1 MERTID
7 LHINS
12 NKLAKLS
19 SHEKF
24 LIQIELF
31 EQELN
36 SAIISGLYQIT
47 FIHGLGK
54 AKLKQEIT
62 KILKNDYT
70 DYFFK
75 EADYYKYG
83 YGALTVYLK

>member
-1 MERTID
+1 MEKTID

-12 NKLAKLS
+12 NKLINLS
-19 SHEKF
+19 NHEKF
-24 LIQIELF
+24 LMQIELF

-36 SAIISGLYQIT
+36 SAIVNGLYQIT

-54 AKLKQEIT
+54 AKMKQEIT
-62 KILKNDYT
+62 KILKNDYP

-75 EADYYKYG
+75 EADYNKYG